1 MDCRG
6 LLRAVLFFLI
16 ATIERFGS
24 RHISIVTHGDR
35 LPNGQNYKEK
45 PVRISLLHFAAIG
58 FLFGSVIGIS
68 SQAQEQAASPA
79 STPHFAGESLTNPV
93 ADPRAVVV
101 IGKARFTVLTPEMIR
116 MEIGRAH
123 V

>member
-35 LPNGQNYKEK
+35 LPNEFTL
-45 PVRISLLHFAAIG
+45 VREI
-58 FLFGSVIGIS
+58 
-68 SQAQEQAASPA
+68 
-79 STPHFAGESLTNPV
+79 
-93 ADPRAVVV
+93 
-101 IGKARFTVLTPEMIR
+101 AREPTGNR
-116 MEIGRAH
+116 GGHA
-123 V
+123 